1 MKRCRFC
8 AETIQ
13 DAAVV
18 CRFCGR
24 AAAAPVSRGDAAS
37 ALSRVLRAGEIGLG
51 AGAIA
56 LIGYLL
62 LAPGGAIPL
71 RELASSLGTVSPLRA
86 DPAPLV
92 LRVVDSEELDLEPGE
107 HFDTTF
113 VVSDPRPCVFSGQV
127 TGLSGGDRDLKVYL
141 LDERGYEQWHEE
153 DPPAALFDSGRTSLA
168 ELDVPLPGPGKYA
181 LLVSNRFSFF
191 TGKTALVDFARV
203 TCG

>member
-24 AAAAPVSRGDAAS
+24 RAGPVSRGDAGS
-37 ALSRVLRAGEIGLG
+37 TLSRVLRAGELVLG

-62 LAPGGAIPL
+62 LAPGGPIPL
-71 RELASSLGTVSPLRA
+71 RELTGGLGAVAQLRA

-92 LRVVDSEELDLEPGE
+92 LRVVDFQELELEAGE

-127 TGLSGGDRDLKVYL
+127 TGLSGGDRDVKVFL
-141 LDERGYEQWHEE
+141 LDEQGYEQWHDD
-153 DPPAALFDSGRTSLA
+153 DPPAALFDSGRTSSAAL
-168 ELDVPLPGPGKYA
+168 EVSLPGPGEYA

-191 TGKTALVDFARV
+191 TGKTVRVESARV